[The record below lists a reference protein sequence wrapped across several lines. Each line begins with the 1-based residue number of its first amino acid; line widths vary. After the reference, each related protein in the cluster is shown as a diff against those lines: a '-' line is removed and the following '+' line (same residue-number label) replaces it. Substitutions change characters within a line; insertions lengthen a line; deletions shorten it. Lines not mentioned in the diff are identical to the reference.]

1 MFIERIKV
9 LVANDFS
16 SKCYICES
24 KYFQPTLQEVI
35 LVGAKGVDLSTDSNV
50 DYFGLSWYIYL
61 TLYMYVSSN
70 KRKDKIAKADRIIMI
85 CCGTILYKLSM
96 HGSNI

>member
-1 MFIERIKV
+1 MLHLRIKV
-9 LVANDFS
+9 LPA
-16 SKCYICES
+16 YIVRG
-24 KYFQPTLQEVI
+24 YFGRRER
-35 LVGAKGVDLSTDSNV
+35 VDLSTDSNV
-50 DYFGLSWYIYL
+50 DYSGLSWYIYL
-61 TLYMYVSSN
+61 TLYTYVSSN

>member
-1 MFIERIKV
+1 MTPQVNVTFV
-9 LVANDFS
+9 DQSTS
-16 SKCYICES
+16 SLHCKRL
-24 KYFQPTLQEVI
+24 FL
-35 LVGAKGVDLSTDSNV
+35 LGAKGVDLSTDSNV
-50 DYFGLSWYIYL
+50 DYSGLSWYIYL
-61 TLYMYVSSN
+61 TLYMYVRNN

>member
-1 MFIERIKV
+1 MLIERIKV
-9 LVANDFS
+9 LVENDTS

-70 KRKDKIAKADRIIMI
+70 KRKDNIAKADRIIMI
-85 CCGTILYKLSM
+85 CCGTILYKVSM

>member
-1 MFIERIKV
+1 MLIERIKV

-24 KYFQPTLQEVI
+24 KYFQPTLQKVI

-61 TLYMYVSSN
+61 TLNYTCMLVAISE
-70 KRKDKIAKADRIIMI
+70 KTRLLKQI
-85 CCGTILYKLSM
+85 G
-96 HGSNI
+96 